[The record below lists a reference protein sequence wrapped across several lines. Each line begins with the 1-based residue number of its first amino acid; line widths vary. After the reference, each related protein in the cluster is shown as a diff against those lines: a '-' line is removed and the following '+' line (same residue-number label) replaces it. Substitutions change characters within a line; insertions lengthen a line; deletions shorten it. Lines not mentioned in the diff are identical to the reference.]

1 MCRVGNTSVEKVE
14 NLGCGM
20 LESGVVLDVLVV
32 EKDEIELVTV
42 GTEFEVFRHFI
53 FYVKIIILKVSKTYR
68 VFYLLYIYLYIV
80 SI

>member
-1 MCRVGNTSVEKVE
+1 
-14 NLGCGM
+14 M

-53 FYVKIIILKVSKTYR
+53 YYVKIIIHW
-68 VFYLLYIYLYIV
+68 
-80 SI
+80 